1 MVTKLI
7 RCPYCGEE
15 IELTDLYNGMEV
27 QCKLCGAVMIYQNGK
42 FLHLDTNEE
51 YELEE
56 LEEEI
61 EEEEF
66 EEEEFE
72 EEVFEEEDYYFEE
85 DEY

>member
-1 MVTKLI
+1 MVVKLI

-15 IELTDLYNGMEV
+15 IELSDLYEGMEV

-56 LEEEI
+56 LEEEM
-61 EEEEF
+61 EE
-66 EEEEFE
+66 
-72 EEVFEEEDYYFEE
+72 EEEDYYFEE
-85 DEY
+85 DEF

>member
-1 MVTKLI
+1 MVVKLI

-15 IELTDLYNGMEV
+15 IVLSDLYEGLEV
-27 QCKLCGAVMIYQNGK
+27 QCKLCGAVMIFQNGK

-61 EEEEF
+61 EEEE
-66 EEEEFE
+66 EEFE
-72 EEVFEEEDYYFEE
+72 DEFEEEDYYFEE

>member
-27 QCKLCGAVMIYQNGK
+27 QCKLCGAVMIYQDGK

-61 EEEEF
+61 EDEF

>member
-1 MVTKLI
+1 MVVKLI

-15 IELTDLYNGMEV
+15 IELSDLYEGMEV

-61 EEEEF
+61 EEEE
-66 EEEEFE
+66 EEFEEFE
-72 EEVFEEEDYYFEE
+72 EEEEDFYFEE

>member
-61 EEEEF
+61 EEEF
-66 EEEEFE
+66 EEDEFE